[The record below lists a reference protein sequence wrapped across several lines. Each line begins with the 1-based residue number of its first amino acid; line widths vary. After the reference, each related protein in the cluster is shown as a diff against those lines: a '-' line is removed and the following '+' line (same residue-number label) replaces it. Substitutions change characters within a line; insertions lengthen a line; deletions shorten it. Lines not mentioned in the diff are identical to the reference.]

1 MSGLILPLSPVAVAS
16 TCAAPLDTDDVRAAI
31 AGQDVVSV
39 DSRALGTVVRVV
51 EWTTTHLYPDVSGY
65 RRQTFAPVSRIWG
78 EFTVKP
84 YGLVLGGEPS
94 TLDEPDECGPGFDSR
109 EAGSR
114 FYEIRFSTSGAI
126 DLPGFQLTADD
137 EAALTELLGPPNE
150 FEPPTPRPDLRLR
163 NDGSASAVAGGSPTA
178 SAPTTG
184 ISDGPV
190 IPVSA
195 MVAAVTVTVIVAGVV
210 HRRRSDRGTG

>member
-1 MSGLILPLSPVAVAS
+1 MSGLILALSPAAVAS

-39 DSRALGTVVRVV
+39 DRGALGTLVRVV
-51 EWTTTHLYPDVSGY
+51 EWTTTHVYPDVSGY

-84 YGLVLGGEPS
+84 NGLVLGGEPS
-94 TLDEPDECGPGFDSR
+94 TLDETDECGPGFDSR

-137 EAALTELLGPPNE
+137 EAALTALLGPPSE
-150 FEPPTPRPDLRLR
+150 FEPPTPRPDPRVR
-163 NDGSASAVAGGSPTA
+163 NDGSAITIAGESP
-178 SAPTTG
+178 SPPAPTTETR
-184 ISDGPV
+184 DGRV
-190 IPVSA
+190 VPVSA
-195 MVAAVTVTVIVAGVV
+195 VVAAFTGTVIVAAVV
-210 HRRRSDRGTG
+210 RRRRSDRRTG